1 VADKTIW
8 NEIGLKQNPFEVTQ
22 EKDANNL
29 TWAGLK
35 SIKSEFDKLIINSL
49 TSENSRVVLNM
60 SRWGGGK
67 THTALYYSN
76 PGHFPRVDFNYKK
89 PLYIFTVTPREA
101 NTAVNEFYTKI
112 VESIGI
118 TRIAETI
125 KAMRCHNKKEGKE
138 DSVLRIFQDW
148 CGSEDI
154 GRILY
159 LLGHEQENEKED
171 ISFEASSFFFN
182 DKPGAALKRKLKV
195 RRGIESTH
203 DKFVVISTL
212 FKILSYFDES
222 GRLEPKRRIFLW
234 LDEIEAFIWY
244 STKHM
249 TVFSQALRELIDMT
263 PNFLNLIMNF
273 SYADTESI
281 STLDFLIGGA
291 LKSRVT
297 EKILHDELKIDEALE
312 YVRELLGYFRTGDV
326 LQANPYFPFDEEA
339 LQLLFEKLVNKLKEP
354 LMPRTINN
362 WCRRVIEKGISEK
375 YLNEKGLIDKV
386 FIAQLDFFNEAM
398 KPF

>member
-1 VADKTIW
+1 MVTETIW
-8 NEIGLKQNPFEVTQ
+8 NKIGLKQNPFQITP
-22 EKDANNL
+22 EKDKKSL

-35 SIKSEFDKLIINSL
+35 SIKLKFDELIINSL
-49 TSENSRVVLNM
+49 TSDNSRVILNM

-67 THTALYYSN
+67 THTAIYYSN
-76 PGHFPRVDFNYKK
+76 IEHFPSIELKYTPPVH
-89 PLYIFTVTPREA
+89 IFIVTPKEA
-101 NTAVNEFYTKI
+101 DKAASEFYQKI

-125 KAMRCHNKKEGKE
+125 KAMREHYKKENSE
-138 DSVLRIFQDW
+138 DSALRILQEW

-154 GRILY
+154 GKILY
-159 LLGHEQENEKED
+159 LLGYIHQDEKED
-171 ISFEASSFFFN
+171 IYFDASTFFFN
-182 DKPGAALKRKLKV
+182 KPDATSKRKLKV
-195 RRGIESTH
+195 RRGIESTN
-203 DKFVVISTL
+203 DKFVTISTL
-212 FKILSYFDES
+212 FKIFSAFDES
-222 GRLEPKRRIFLW
+222 GKLELKRRVFLW

-244 STKHM
+244 STRHM
-249 TVFSQALRELIDMT
+249 AVFSQALRELIDMT

-297 EKILHDELKIDEALE
+297 EEINFDELSIDEALE

-326 LQANPYFPFDEEA
+326 SQANPYFPFTEDA
-339 LQLLFEKLVNKLKEP
+339 LQLLFENLVNKLKEP

-362 WCRRVIEKGISEK
+362 WCRKAIEKSAIEEHFGE
-375 YLNEKGLIDKV
+375 NQLIDKG
-386 FIAQLDFFNEAM
+386 FIGRLDLFNEAM
-398 KPF
+398 K